1 MRDDALTVA
10 EAATAL
16 GTSPQTVRTL
26 LRKGELRGR
35 KRPVGARYVWE
46 VSGEGVD
53 EFLSTFGR
61 FDGGRRSK
69 SATRAE
75 QRDRTASST
84 DLAEAPSGEGH
95 EPPDAESSQDAP
107 DTPPPDRRPFVLRP
121 RGRATVVVVLL
132 GVPLCL
138 AYVAARVFP
147 GALWFDELGQVDV
160 FGQALAAKVELF
172 VLVAGTVA
180 LFIGA
185 NLALA
190 FRRTEVVQT
199 RSGLFVLV
207 AASLVT
213 GSLFGSAVDG
223 HWQTYLLW
231 RHRQSFGEV
240 DPIHGKDVGFFVFTL
255 PFELMASGLLLW
267 LVAVGAGYVVL
278 VYWARRTLG
287 FRPLHATFEVQVHLA
302 LLAAV
307 FLLCLAWRFRLE
319 QYLLELGQPSAQD
332 LHSFA
337 GAGYVDIHVRS
348 PGLAALTIV
357 AVVLAIA
364 CVAAPFVAR
373 TGYARRAAL
382 FVGVPGALLLV
393 GVALVGA
400 LIPALV
406 QRFVV
411 DPNPLL
417 SEEPY
422 VTRSIDA
429 TRTGLG
435 LEAVEVEPYAPT
447 GSFRAADFAEVDD
460 RVANV
465 PVWDAWVLGERMR
478 QLVTD
483 TPYYSPEDPTLDVAR
498 VDGRRQLTIVS
509 ARELDL
515 RPLRG
520 QAGTWINNRL
530 SYTHG
535 LGLIR
540 FSGMDIEQNR
550 EPHLIDAGLDV
561 REPRIYF
568 GNLPQ
573 VRRGVEEDRAEP
585 KIFTPTT
592 DRRIAESPWVL
603 VDTRR
608 PEVDI
613 PPLEGASQGPYHY
626 DGTGGI
632 ELSSWTRRAVFAL
645 ALGSKELLL
654 SDDITPES
662 RILLHRD
669 VNDRLHTLAPFIH
682 WDSQAVPLTANGRI
696 VFVVDGYTTSEF
708 YPYAERVDLGGAEVN
723 YARASVRATVDAFSG
738 ETVVY
743 LTDESE
749 PIAQAWAEIFPT
761 LFRPESEM
769 PSELRHRL
777 RYPPDL
783 FDAQATAYERFH
795 AIQPEVFASGSDRW
809 SRPIALSGPIEVAGD
824 VDFDESD
831 EDELRLTMQPSYS
844 FAPPP
849 GQTSPRL
856 LLRTLYTPDRGQNL
870 VATLTGWI
878 DADGRTRLAAL
889 SIPRDPVTLGPAQ
902 ISRLVFAT
910 PRVRNL
916 LGLRNLEIRD
926 LDKSSL
932 DAVLLGQPHL
942 LFLPDGIVQIQS
954 LYEGSRGPGAA
965 RLLGVTAFLNGRA
978 GLGPDIES
986 AIRQALNEPPQVEVL
1001 PPEGPIVVDTP
1012 VELAYEV
1019 ENARREFVTITSS
1032 AGRQRD
1038 VRELTSGRGTIMWV
1052 PTAAGIAH
1060 MRVEVEGLDGTHVAD
1075 SAEIRVLSRPPTIRL
1090 VDPPRRA
1097 VVGRPVRITFE
1108 IANGRYEQ
1116 VRVSTHAGIV
1126 FNRRYLVRD
1135 GTAVVEWTP
1144 EAPGRAVLLIRAHGH
1159 QDQTTTQIVH
1169 LDVVPGPEAPAQPTV
1184 HLAHAPDVV
1193 TVGRP
1198 SELTLWAHGCRVAE
1212 VRVKAPG
1219 GDLRTWRSPCP
1230 ARGSTFAWTPTR
1242 PGRHL
1247 LTAVAYGSATT
1258 AQTTTSL
1265 NVERP

>member
-10 EAATAL
+10 EAAAAL

-35 KRPVGARYVWE
+35 KRPLGARYVWE
-46 VSGEGVD
+46 VSGAGVD
-53 EFLSTFGR
+53 EFLSAYGR
-61 FDGGRRSK
+61 LDGRRRSK
-69 SATRAE
+69 LAMRPQQGGDTAVSTDVVETRSVEADEQPRAE
-75 QRDRTASST
+75 S
-84 DLAEAPSGEGH
+84 
-95 EPPDAESSQDAP
+95 AP
-107 DTPPPDRRPFVLRP
+107 DVPDPPPSDRRPFVLRP
-121 RGRATVVVVLL
+121 RGRATVVVLLL

-160 FGQALAAKVELF
+160 FGRTLAAKVEFF
-172 VLVAGTVA
+172 VLVAGIVA

-190 FRRTEVVQT
+190 FRRTEVVRT
-199 RSGLFVLV
+199 HSGWFAL
-207 AASLVT
+207 AAAALVT
-213 GSLFGSAVDG
+213 GSLFGSAVEG
-223 HWQTYLLW
+223 HWQTYVLW
-231 RHRQSFGEV
+231 RHRQSFGV
-240 DPIHGKDVGFFVFTL
+240 DDPIHGKDVGFFVFTL

-267 LVAVGAGYVVL
+267 LVAVGAGFVVL

-302 LLAAV
+302 FLAAV
-307 FLLCLAWRFRLE
+307 FLIFLAWRFRLE
-319 QYLLELGQPSAQD
+319 QYMLELGQPSANDQ
-332 LHSFA
+332 HSFS

-348 PGLAALTIV
+348 PGLTALTIV
-357 AVVLAIA
+357 AIVLAAA
-364 CVAAPFVAR
+364 CVVAPFVAR

-435 LEAVEVEPYAPT
+435 LDAIQVEPYAPT
-447 GSFRAADFAEVDD
+447 GSFRAADFAEVGE

-465 PVWDAWVLGERMR
+465 PVWDTWVLGERMR
-478 QLVTD
+478 QLVTE
-483 TPYYSPEDPTLDVAR
+483 TPYFSPQEPTLDVVR

-515 RPLRG
+515 RPVRG
-520 QAGTWINNRL
+520 QAGTWINDRL
-530 SYTHG
+530 AYTHG

-540 FSGMDIEQNR
+540 FSGMDIEKNR
-550 EPHLIDAGLDV
+550 EPRLMDAGLEV

-573 VRRGVEEDRAEP
+573 VRRGVEEDEAEP

-654 SDDITPES
+654 SDDITSES

-669 VNDRLHTLAPFIH
+669 VNDRLHTLAPFIQ
-682 WDSQAVPLTANGRI
+682 WDSQAVPLTTNGRI

-708 YPYAERVDLGGAEVN
+708 YPYAERVDLGGAKVN

-738 ETVVY
+738 ETVIY

-749 PIAQAWAEIFPT
+749 PIAHAWAEAFPT
-761 LFRPESEM
+761 LFRPEAEM
-769 PSELRHRL
+769 PSELRDRL

-783 FDAQATAYERFH
+783 FDAQATAFERFH
-795 AIQPEVFASGSDRW
+795 TVQPDVFASGSDRW

-844 FAPPP
+844 YAPPP
-849 GQTSPRL
+849 GHTSPQL
-856 LLRTLYTPDRGQNL
+856 LLRTLYTPRRGQNL
-870 VATLTGWI
+870 VANLTGWI
-878 DADGRTRLAAL
+878 DANGRTRLAAL

-942 LFLPDGIVQIQS
+942 LLLPGGVVQIQS

-986 AIRQALNEPPQVEVL
+986 AIRQALNEPPRIDVL
-1001 PPEGPIVVDTP
+1001 HPAGPVVVGTP
-1012 VELAYEV
+1012 VELAFDV
-1019 ENARREFVTITSS
+1019 QNGRREVVTITTS
-1032 AGRQRD
+1032 AGTQRAI
-1038 VRELTSGRGTIMWV
+1038 REIATGRGTVMWL
-1052 PTAAGIAH
+1052 PSAAGTAQ
-1060 MRVEVEGLDGTHVAD
+1060 MRVEVAGLDGTQVAD
-1075 SAEIRVLSRPPTIRL
+1075 SMTFRVLSLPPTVRF
-1090 VDPPRRA
+1090 VDVPRRA
-1097 VVGRPVRITFE
+1097 VVGRPVRISFE
-1108 IANGRYEQ
+1108 IANGIHER
-1116 VRVSTHAGIV
+1116 VRVSTRSGIE
-1126 FNRRYLVRD
+1126 FTRRYLVRD

-1144 EAPGRAVLLIRAHGH
+1144 RAAGPAVLQIRAYGH
-1159 QDQTTTQIVH
+1159 QGQTTTRIVPF
-1169 LDVVPGPEAPAQPTV
+1169 DVVPGPETFAPPTV
-1184 HLAHAPDVV
+1184 HLVQVPDVV
-1193 TVGRP
+1193 TVGQA
-1198 SELTLWAHGCRVAE
+1198 SEFTLSADGCRVAE
-1212 VRVKAPG
+1212 VRIEAPG
-1219 GDLRTWRSPCP
+1219 GDVRSWRSPCP
-1230 ARGSTFAWTPTR
+1230 VRGATFAWTPTR
-1242 PGRHL
+1242 PGRHVL
-1247 LTAVAYGSATT
+1247 IAIARGSGTT
-1258 AQTTTSL
+1258 AQTTMSL
-1265 NVERP
+1265 NAERP